1 MNLLLDT
8 CAILFLGIDDPCVTD
23 STRSLVRNAERIFV
37 SPISSAELACLQERG
52 RIELPVH
59 WKPWFREAIETNGWD
74 VKPITLEIMEEAYS
88 LPGSFHSDP
97 ADRILTATARH
108 EDLVLLTTDRKL
120 LDYPHLKA
128 RW

>member
-8 CAILFLGIDDPCVTD
+8 CAIIYLGIDDPCVTAT
-23 STRSLVRNAERIFV
+23 TRRLVRDAERIFV
-37 SPISSAELACLQERG
+37 SPISSAEFACLQERG
-52 RIELPVH
+52 RIKLPVH

-88 LPGSFHSDP
+88 LPESFHPDP
-97 ADRILTATARH
+97 ADRILTATARR

-120 LDYPHLKA
+120 LAYPHLQA

>member
-8 CAILFLGIDDPCVTD
+8 CAILYLGIDDSCVTATT
-23 STRSLVRNAERIFV
+23 SNLVRKAERIFV
-37 SPISSAELACLQERG
+37 SPISSAELACLQERR

-74 VKPITLEIMEEAYS
+74 VQPITLEVMEEAYS
-88 LPGSFHSDP
+88 LPGSFHADP
-97 ADRILTATARH
+97 ADRILTATARL

-120 LDYPHLKA
+120 LEYPHLEA

>member
-37 SPISSAELACLQERG
+37 SPISSAELACLQERD
-52 RIELPVH
+52 RIKLPVH

-88 LPGSFHSDP
+88 LPGSFHPDP

>member
-8 CAILFLGIDDPCVTD
+8 CAIIYLGIDDPCVTAT
-23 STRSLVRNAERIFV
+23 TRRLVRDAEQIFV

-52 RIELPVH
+52 RIKLPVH

-88 LPGSFHSDP
+88 LPESFHPDP
-97 ADRILTATARH
+97 ADRILTATARR

-120 LDYPHLKA
+120 LAYPHLLA

>member
-8 CAILFLGIDDPCVTD
+8 CAIIFLGIDDPCISA
-23 STRSLVRNAERIFV
+23 STRRLIREAEQIYV
-37 SPISSAELACLQERG
+37 SPISTAELACLQERG

-59 WKPWFREAIETNGWD
+59 WKPWFRDAIETNGWD

-88 LPGSFHSDP
+88 LPGSFHSDL
-97 ADRILTATARH
+97 ADRVLTATARC

-120 LDYPHLKA
+120 LDYPHLQA

>member
-8 CAILFLGIDDPCVTD
+8 CAIIYLGIDDPSVTAT
-23 STRSLVRNAERIFV
+23 TRRLVRDAERIFV

-52 RIELPVH
+52 RIKLPVH
-59 WKPWFREAIETNGWD
+59 WKPWLREAIETNGWD

-88 LPGSFHSDP
+88 LPESFHPDP
-97 ADRILTATARH
+97 ADRILTATARR

-120 LDYPHLKA
+120 LAYPHLQA